1 MAEATDTVS
10 WREMLATTVQQL
22 GNAQEARWLCE
33 HASGMDA
40 AEFSAEQDQ
49 LVTVACAKSLHSM
62 VRDRLSGVPLQYV
75 MKRWAFRHLDVMVDE
90 RVLIPRPETEQVVQV
105 ALDIAVEIAE
115 NNESN
120 SALRVVDLGTGSGVI
135 GLSMAFE
142 LGAEAAHVWLTDA
155 SVDALDVARANM
167 VGIGRAAANVRVAHG
182 SWWNALPQ
190 DIAGQI
196 DIAICNPPYIAHS
209 DSEVAQD
216 VHMYEPH
223 AALYAHDNGLADLR
237 TVIEGAATWLKKSGW
252 LVLEIGYQQGVDVLA
267 MMTASGLIDAEIKKD
282 LSGRDRIAVGR
293 LPG

>member
-1 MAEATDTVS
+1 VAEVTDTVS
-10 WREMLATTVQQL
+10 WREMLAMTVQQL

-40 AEFSAEQDQ
+40 SEFSAEQDQ
-49 LVTVACAKSLHSM
+49 LVTVACAKSLDSM
-62 VRDRLSGVPLQYV
+62 VRNRLSGVPLQYV

-90 RVLIPRPETEQVVQV
+90 RVLIPRPETEQVVQT
-105 ALDIAVEIAE
+105 ALDIARKIG
-115 NNESN
+115 SN
-120 SALRVVDLGTGSGVI
+120 VALRVVDLGTGSGVI

-142 LGAEAAHVWLTDA
+142 LGADAAHVWLTDA

-196 DIAICNPPYIAHS
+196 DIAICNPPYIAHA
-209 DSEVAQD
+209 DGEVAPD

-252 LVLEIGYQQGVDVLA
+252 LVLEIGYQQGTDVLA

>member
-1 MAEATDTVS
+1 MTEDTDTVS

-33 HASGMDA
+33 HASGMDT

-62 VRDRLSGVPLQYV
+62 VRDRLSGMPLQYV

-90 RVLIPRPETEQVVQV
+90 RVLIPRPETEQVVQI
-105 ALDIAVEIAE
+105 ALDIARKIR
-115 NNESN
+115 SN
-120 SALRVVDLGTGSGVI
+120 GALRVVDLGTGSGVI

-167 VGIGRAAANVRVAHG
+167 IGIGRAAANVRIAHG

-196 DIAICNPPYIAHS
+196 DIAICNPPYIAQDS
-209 DSEVAQD
+209 SEVAPD

-223 AALYAHDNGLADLR
+223 SALYAHDNGLADLR
-237 TVIEGAATWLKKSGW
+237 TVIEGASTWLKQSGW
-252 LVLEIGYQQGVDVLA
+252 LVLEIGYQQGAEVLA
-267 MMTASGLIDAEIKKD
+267 MMTASGLVGAEIKQD
-282 LSGRDRIAVGR
+282 LSGRDRIAVGQ

>member
-1 MAEATDTVS
+1 VTEDTDTVS

-33 HASGMDA
+33 HASGMDT

-62 VRDRLSGVPLQYV
+62 VRDRLSGMPLQYV

-90 RVLIPRPETEQVVQV
+90 RVLIPRPETEQVVQI
-105 ALDIAVEIAE
+105 ALDLARKIEG
-115 NNESN
+115 NG
-120 SALRVVDLGTGSGVI
+120 ALRVVDLGTGSGVI

-167 VGIGRAAANVRVAHG
+167 IGIGRAAANVRIAHG

-196 DIAICNPPYIAHS
+196 DIAICNPPYIAQDS
-209 DSEVAQD
+209 SEVAPD

-223 AALYAHDNGLADLR
+223 SALYAHDNGLADLR
-237 TVIEGAATWLKKSGW
+237 TVIEGASTWLKQSGW
-252 LVLEIGYQQGVDVLA
+252 LVLEIGYQQGAEVLA
-267 MMTASGLIDAEIKKD
+267 MMTASGLVGAEIKQD
-282 LSGRDRIAVGR
+282 LSGRDRIAVGQ

>member
-1 MAEATDTVS
+1 
-10 WREMLATTVQQL
+10 MLAATVEQL

-33 HASGMDA
+33 HASGMDS

-49 LVTVACAKSLHSM
+49 LVTVACAKSLNSM

-75 MKRWAFRHLDVMVDE
+75 MKRWAFRHLDIMVDK

-105 ALDIAVEIAE
+105 ALDIARKT
-115 NNESN
+115 S
-120 SALRVVDLGTGSGVI
+120 SDQALRVVDLGTGSGVI

-167 VGIGRAAANVRVAHG
+167 VGIGRAAANVRVVHG
-182 SWWNALPQ
+182 SWWDALPQ

-196 DIAICNPPYIAHS
+196 DIAICNPPYIAQG
-209 DSEVAQD
+209 DSEVAPD
-216 VHMYEPH
+216 VHLYEPH
-223 AALYAHDNGLADLR
+223 SALYASDNGLSDLR
-237 TVIEGAATWLKKSGW
+237 TVVEGASTWLKKSGW
-252 LVLEIGYQQGVDVLA
+252 LVLEIGYQQGAEVLA
-267 MMTASGLIDAEIKKD
+267 MMSASGFVGAEIKQD

-293 LPG
+293 LVG

>member
-1 MAEATDTVS
+1 
-10 WREMLATTVQQL
+10 MLATTVQQL

-33 HASGMDA
+33 HASGMDT

-62 VRDRLSGVPLQYV
+62 VRDRLSGMPLQYV

-90 RVLIPRPETEQVVQV
+90 RVLIPRPETEQVVQI
-105 ALDIAVEIAE
+105 ALDLARKIEG
-115 NNESN
+115 NG
-120 SALRVVDLGTGSGVI
+120 ALRVVDLGTGSGVI

-167 VGIGRAAANVRVAHG
+167 IGIGRAAANVRIAHG

-196 DIAICNPPYIAHS
+196 DIAICNPPYIAQDS
-209 DSEVAQD
+209 SEVAPD

-223 AALYAHDNGLADLR
+223 SALYAHDNGLADLR
-237 TVIEGAATWLKKSGW
+237 TVIEGASTWLKQSGW
-252 LVLEIGYQQGVDVLA
+252 LVLEIGYQHGAEVLA
-267 MMTASGLIDAEIKKD
+267 MMAASGLVGAEIKQD
-282 LSGRDRIAVGR
+282 LSGRDRIAVGQ

>member
-1 MAEATDTVS
+1 VTENTDTVS

-33 HASGMDA
+33 HASGMDS

-90 RVLIPRPETEQVVQV
+90 RVLIPRPETEQVVQI
-105 ALDIAVEIAE
+105 ALDLARKI
-115 NNESN
+115 ESN
-120 SALRVVDLGTGSGVI
+120 GALRVVDLGTGSGVI

-142 LGAEAAHVWLTDA
+142 LGADAAHVWLTDA

-190 DIAGQI
+190 DLAGRI
-196 DIAICNPPYIAHS
+196 DIAICNPPYIAQDS
-209 DSEVAQD
+209 SEVAPD

-223 AALYAHDNGLADLR
+223 SALYAHDNGLADLR
-237 TVIEGAATWLKKSGW
+237 TVIEGAATWLKNSGW
-252 LVLEIGYQQGVDVLA
+252 LVLEIGYQQGADVLA
-267 MMTASGLIDAEIKKD
+267 MMTASGLVGAEIKQD
-282 LSGRDRIAVGR
+282 LSGRDRIAVGQ
-293 LPG
+293 LLG

>member
-1 MAEATDTVS
+1 MTENTDTVS

-33 HASGMDA
+33 HASGMDSS
-40 AEFSAEQDQ
+40 EFSAEQNQ
-49 LVTVACAKSLHSM
+49 LVTVACAKSLHLM

-90 RVLIPRPETEQVVQV
+90 RVLIPRPETEQVVQI
-105 ALDIAVEIAE
+105 ALDLARKI
-115 NNESN
+115 ESN
-120 SALRVVDLGTGSGVI
+120 GALRVVDLGTGSGVI

-142 LGAEAAHVWLTDA
+142 LGADAAHVWLTDA

-209 DSEVAQD
+209 DSEVAPD
-216 VHMYEPH
+216 VHLYEPH
-223 AALYAHDNGLADLR
+223 TALYAHDNGLADLR

-252 LVLEIGYQQGVDVLA
+252 LVLEIGYQQGTDVLA
-267 MMTASGLIDAEIKKD
+267 MMTESGLIDAAIKKD

>member
-1 MAEATDTVS
+1 MTEDTDTVS

-33 HASGMDA
+33 HASGMDS

-90 RVLIPRPETEQVVQV
+90 RVLIPRPETEQVVQI
-105 ALDIAVEIAE
+105 ALDIARKIR
-115 NNESN
+115 SN
-120 SALRVVDLGTGSGVI
+120 GALRVVDLGTGSGVI

-167 VGIGRAAANVRVAHG
+167 IGIGRAAANVRIAHG

-196 DIAICNPPYIAHS
+196 DIAICNPPYIAQDS
-209 DSEVAQD
+209 SEVAPD

-223 AALYAHDNGLADLR
+223 SALYAHDNGLADLR
-237 TVIEGAATWLKKSGW
+237 TVIEDASTWLKQSGW
-252 LVLEIGYQQGVDVLA
+252 LVLEIGYQQGPEVLA
-267 MMTASGLIDAEIKKD
+267 MMTASGLVGAEIKQD
-282 LSGRDRIAVGR
+282 LSGRDRIAVGQ

>member
-1 MAEATDTVS
+1 MTEDTDTVS

-33 HASGMDA
+33 HASGMDS

-49 LVTVACAKSLHSM
+49 LVTVACAKSLHLM

-90 RVLIPRPETEQVVQV
+90 RVLIPRPETEQVVQI
-105 ALDIAVEIAE
+105 ALDLARKI
-115 NNESN
+115 ESN
-120 SALRVVDLGTGSGVI
+120 GALRVVDLGTGSGVI

-142 LGAEAAHVWLTDA
+142 LGADAAHVWLTDA

-190 DIAGQI
+190 DLAGRI
-196 DIAICNPPYIAHS
+196 DIAICNPPYIAQDS
-209 DSEVAQD
+209 SEVAPD

-223 AALYAHDNGLADLR
+223 SALYAHDNGLADLR
-237 TVIEGAATWLKKSGW
+237 TVIEGAATWLKNSGW
-252 LVLEIGYQQGVDVLA
+252 LVLEIGYQPGADVLA
-267 MMTASGLIDAEIKKD
+267 MMTASGLVGAEIKQD
-282 LSGRDRIAVGR
+282 LSGRDRIAVGQ
-293 LPG
+293 LLG

>member
-1 MAEATDTVS
+1 MTENTDTVS

-33 HASGMDA
+33 HASGMDS
-40 AEFSAEQDQ
+40 AEFSAEQNQ

-90 RVLIPRPETEQVVQV
+90 RVLIPRPETEQVVQI
-105 ALDIAVEIAE
+105 ALDLARKI
-115 NNESN
+115 ESN
-120 SALRVVDLGTGSGVI
+120 GALRVVDLGTGSGVI

-142 LGAEAAHVWLTDA
+142 LGADAAHVWLTDA

-167 VGIGRAAANVRVAHG
+167 IGIGRAATNVRVAHG

-190 DIAGQI
+190 DLAGRI
-196 DIAICNPPYIAHS
+196 DIAICNPPYIAQDS
-209 DSEVAQD
+209 SEVAPD

-223 AALYAHDNGLADLR
+223 SALYAHDNGLADLR
-237 TVIEGAATWLKKSGW
+237 TVIEGAATWLKNSGW
-252 LVLEIGYQQGVDVLA
+252 LVLEIGYQQGADVLA
-267 MMTASGLIDAEIKKD
+267 MMTASGLVGAEIKQD
-282 LSGRDRIAVGR
+282 LSGRDRIAVGQ
-293 LPG
+293 LLG

>member
-1 MAEATDTVS
+1 VTEATDTIS
-10 WREMLATTVQQL
+10 WREMLASTVGQL

-33 HASGMDA
+33 HASGMDS

-49 LVTVACAKSLHSM
+49 LVTVACAKSLNSM

-75 MKRWAFRHLDVMVDE
+75 MKRWAFRHLDIMVDK

-105 ALDIAVEIAE
+105 ALDIARKT
-115 NNESN
+115 S
-120 SALRVVDLGTGSGVI
+120 SDQALRVVDLGTGSGVI

-142 LGAEAAHVWLTDA
+142 LGVEAAHVWLTDA

-196 DIAICNPPYIAHS
+196 DMAICNPPYIAQ
-209 DSEVAQD
+209 DDGEVAPD
-216 VHMYEPH
+216 VHLYEPH
-223 AALYAHDNGLADLR
+223 SALYASDNGLSDLR
-237 TVIEGAATWLKKSGW
+237 AVIEGASTWLKKSGW
-252 LVLEIGYQQGVDVLA
+252 LVLEIGYQQGADVLA
-267 MMTASGLIDAEIKKD
+267 MMSASGFVGAEIKQD
-282 LSGRDRIAVGR
+282 LSGRDRIAVGQ
-293 LPG
+293 LLG

>member
-1 MAEATDTVS
+1 
-10 WREMLATTVQQL
+10 MLATTVQQL

-40 AEFSAEQDQ
+40 SEFSAEQDQ
-49 LVTVACAKSLHSM
+49 LVTVACAKSLDSM
-62 VRDRLSGVPLQYV
+62 VRNRLSGVPLQYV

-90 RVLIPRPETEQVVQV
+90 RVLIPRPETEQVVQT
-105 ALDIAVEIAE
+105 ALDIARKIG
-115 NNESN
+115 SN
-120 SALRVVDLGTGSGVI
+120 VALRVVDLGTGSGVI

-142 LGAEAAHVWLTDA
+142 LGADAAHVWLTDA

-190 DIAGQI
+190 DLAGRI
-196 DIAICNPPYIAHS
+196 DIAICNPPYIAQDS
-209 DSEVAQD
+209 SEVAPD

-252 LVLEIGYQQGVDVLA
+252 LVLEIGYQQGTDVLA

-293 LPG
+293 LLG

>member
-1 MAEATDTVS
+1 MTENTDTVS

-33 HASGMDA
+33 HASGMDS
-40 AEFSAEQDQ
+40 AEFSTEQDQ

-90 RVLIPRPETEQVVQV
+90 RVLIPRPETEQVVQI
-105 ALDIAVEIAE
+105 ALDLARKI
-115 NNESN
+115 ESN
-120 SALRVVDLGTGSGVI
+120 GALRVVDLGTGSGVI

-142 LGAEAAHVWLTDA
+142 LGADAAHVWLTDA

-190 DIAGQI
+190 DLAGRI
-196 DIAICNPPYIAHS
+196 DIAICNPPYIAQDS
-209 DSEVAQD
+209 SEVAPD

-223 AALYAHDNGLADLR
+223 SALYAHDNGLADLR
-237 TVIEGAATWLKKSGW
+237 TVIEGAATWLKNSGW
-252 LVLEIGYQQGVDVLA
+252 LVLEIGYQQGADVLA
-267 MMTASGLIDAEIKKD
+267 MMTASGLVGAEIKQD
-282 LSGRDRIAVGR
+282 LSGRDRIAVGQ
-293 LPG
+293 LLG

>member
-1 MAEATDTVS
+1 MAEVTDTVS
-10 WREMLATTVQQL
+10 WREMLAMTVQQL

-40 AEFSAEQDQ
+40 SEFSAEQDQ
-49 LVTVACAKSLHSM
+49 LVTVACAKSLDSM
-62 VRDRLSGVPLQYV
+62 VRNRLSGVPLQYV

-90 RVLIPRPETEQVVQV
+90 RVLIPRPETEQVVQT
-105 ALDIAVEIAE
+105 ALDIARKIG
-115 NNESN
+115 SN
-120 SALRVVDLGTGSGVI
+120 VALRVVDLGTGSGVI

-142 LGAEAAHVWLTDA
+142 LGADAAHVWLTDA

-196 DIAICNPPYIAHS
+196 DIAICNPPYIAYA
-209 DSEVAQD
+209 DGEVAPD

-252 LVLEIGYQQGVDVLA
+252 LVLEIGYQQGTDVLA

>member
-1 MAEATDTVS
+1 MAEVTDTVS

-40 AEFSAEQDQ
+40 SEFSAEQDQ
-49 LVTVACAKSLHSM
+49 LVTVACAKSLDSM
-62 VRDRLSGVPLQYV
+62 VRNRLSGVPLQYV

-90 RVLIPRPETEQVVQV
+90 RVLIPRPETEQVVQT
-105 ALDIAVEIAE
+105 ALDIARKIG
-115 NNESN
+115 SN
-120 SALRVVDLGTGSGVI
+120 VALRVVDLGTGSGVI

-142 LGAEAAHVWLTDA
+142 LGADAAHVWLTDA

-196 DIAICNPPYIAHS
+196 DIAICNPPYIAHA
-209 DSEVAQD
+209 DGEVAPD

-252 LVLEIGYQQGVDVLA
+252 LVLEIGCQQGTDVLA

>member
-1 MAEATDTVS
+1 VTEDTDTVS

-33 HASGMDA
+33 HASGMDT

-62 VRDRLSGVPLQYV
+62 VSDRLSGMPLQYV

-90 RVLIPRPETEQVVQV
+90 RVLIPRPETEQVVQI
-105 ALDIAVEIAE
+105 ALDLARKIEG
-115 NNESN
+115 NG
-120 SALRVVDLGTGSGVI
+120 ALRVVDLGTGSGVI

-167 VGIGRAAANVRVAHG
+167 IGIGRAAANVRIAHG

-196 DIAICNPPYIAHS
+196 DIAICNPPYIAQDS
-209 DSEVAQD
+209 SEVAPD

-223 AALYAHDNGLADLR
+223 SALYAHDNGLADLR
-237 TVIEGAATWLKKSGW
+237 TVIEGASTWLKQSGW
-252 LVLEIGYQQGVDVLA
+252 LVLEIGYQQGAEVLA
-267 MMTASGLIDAEIKKD
+267 MMTASGLVGAEIKQD
-282 LSGRDRIAVGR
+282 LSGRDRIAVGQ

>member
-1 MAEATDTVS
+1 VTENTDTVS

-33 HASGMDA
+33 HASGMDT

-62 VRDRLSGVPLQYV
+62 VSDRLSGMPLQYV

-90 RVLIPRPETEQVVQV
+90 RVLIPRPETEQVVQI
-105 ALDIAVEIAE
+105 ALDLARKIEG
-115 NNESN
+115 NG
-120 SALRVVDLGTGSGVI
+120 ALRVVDLGTGSGVI

-167 VGIGRAAANVRVAHG
+167 IGIGRAAANVRIAHG

-196 DIAICNPPYIAHS
+196 DIAICNPPYIAQDS
-209 DSEVAQD
+209 SEVAPD

-223 AALYAHDNGLADLR
+223 SALYAHDNGLADLR
-237 TVIEGAATWLKKSGW
+237 TVIEGASTWLKQSGW
-252 LVLEIGYQQGVDVLA
+252 LVLEIGYQQGAEVLA
-267 MMTASGLIDAEIKKD
+267 MMTASGLVGAEIKQD
-282 LSGRDRIAVGR
+282 LSGRDRIAVGQ
-293 LPG
+293 LLS

>member
-1 MAEATDTVS
+1 MTENTDTVS

-33 HASGMDA
+33 HASGMDS
-40 AEFSAEQDQ
+40 AEFSTEQDQ

-90 RVLIPRPETEQVVQV
+90 RVLIPRPETEQVVQI
-105 ALDIAVEIAE
+105 ALDLARKIEG
-115 NNESN
+115 NG
-120 SALRVVDLGTGSGVI
+120 ALRVVDLGTGSGVI

-142 LGAEAAHVWLTDA
+142 LGADAAHVWLTDA

-167 VGIGRAAANVRVAHG
+167 VGIGRAATNVRVAHG

-190 DIAGQI
+190 DLAGRI
-196 DIAICNPPYIAHS
+196 DIAICNPPYIAQDS
-209 DSEVAQD
+209 SEVAPD

-223 AALYAHDNGLADLR
+223 SALYAHDNGLADLR
-237 TVIEGAATWLKKSGW
+237 TVIEGAATWLKNSGW
-252 LVLEIGYQQGVDVLA
+252 LVLEIGYQQGADVLA
-267 MMTASGLIDAEIKKD
+267 MMTASGLVGAEIKQD
-282 LSGRDRIAVGR
+282 LSGRDRIAVGQ
-293 LPG
+293 LLG

>member
-1 MAEATDTVS
+1 
-10 WREMLATTVQQL
+10 MLATTVQQL

-33 HASGMDA
+33 HASGMDS

-90 RVLIPRPETEQVVQV
+90 RVLIPRPETEQVVQI
-105 ALDIAVEIAE
+105 ALDLARKIEG
-115 NNESN
+115 NG
-120 SALRVVDLGTGSGVI
+120 ALRVVDLGTGSGVI

-142 LGAEAAHVWLTDA
+142 LGAQAAHVWLTDA

-209 DSEVAQD
+209 DSEVAPD
-216 VHMYEPH
+216 VHLYEPH
-223 AALYAHDNGLADLR
+223 TALYAHDNGLADLR

-252 LVLEIGYQQGVDVLA
+252 LVLEIGYQQGADVLT
-267 MMTASGLIDAEIKKD
+267 MMKASGLIDAEIKQD

>member
-1 MAEATDTVS
+1 MTKDTDTVS
-10 WREMLATTVQQL
+10 WREMLAATVQQL

-33 HASGMDA
+33 HASGMDTN
-40 AEFSAEQDQ
+40 EFSVEQDQ

-62 VRDRLSGVPLQYV
+62 IRDRLSGVPLQYV

-90 RVLIPRPETEQVVQV
+90 RVLIPRPETEQVVQI
-105 ALDIAVEIAE
+105 ALDIAVDIARK
-115 NNESN
+115 NEGN
-120 SALRVVDLGTGSGVI
+120 GALRVVDLGTGSGVI

-167 VGIGRAAANVRVAHG
+167 IGIGRAAANVRIAHG

-196 DIAICNPPYIAHS
+196 DIAICNPPYIALA
-209 DSEVAQD
+209 DSEVAPD

-223 AALYAHDNGLADLR
+223 AALYAHDNGTADLR
-237 TVIEGAATWLKKSGW
+237 TVIEGASTWLKQSGW
-252 LVLEIGYQQGVDVLA
+252 LVLEIGYQQGAEVLA
-267 MMTASGLIDAEIKKD
+267 MMTASGLVGAEIKQD
-282 LSGRDRIAVGR
+282 LSGRDRIAVGQ
-293 LPG
+293 LLS

>member
-1 MAEATDTVS
+1 
-10 WREMLATTVQQL
+10 
-22 GNAQEARWLCE
+22 
-33 HASGMDA
+33 
-40 AEFSAEQDQ
+40 
-49 LVTVACAKSLHSM
+49 
-62 VRDRLSGVPLQYV
+62 

-90 RVLIPRPETEQVVQV
+90 RVLIPRPETEQVVQI
-105 ALDIAVEIAE
+105 ALDLARKI
-115 NNESN
+115 ESN
-120 SALRVVDLGTGSGVI
+120 GALRVVDLGTGSGVI

-142 LGAEAAHVWLTDA
+142 LGADAAHVWLTDA

-209 DSEVAQD
+209 DSEVAPD
-216 VHMYEPH
+216 VHLYEPH
-223 AALYAHDNGLADLR
+223 FALYAQDNGLADLC

-252 LVLEIGYQQGVDVLA
+252 LVLEIGYQQGADVLT
-267 MMTASGLIDAEIKKD
+267 MMKASGLIDAEIKQD

-293 LPG
+293 LPD